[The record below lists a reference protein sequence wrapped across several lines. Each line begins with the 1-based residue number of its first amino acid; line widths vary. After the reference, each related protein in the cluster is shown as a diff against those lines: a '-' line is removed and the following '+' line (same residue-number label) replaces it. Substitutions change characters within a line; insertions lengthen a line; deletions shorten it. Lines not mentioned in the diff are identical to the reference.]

1 MYSRD
6 RYYRTVEE
14 YVQDLTGYTEKDD
27 DGFTQLMVA
36 FGVFIAIMWAS
47 MKLLESLETD
57 SFLLILS
64 VAVFLPAALIACA
77 VLFFM
82 NYNDDRKK
90 ERESYIKVLWAI
102 TRLPR
107 DSQCMEFDQ
116 VFANLI
122 VRNIIDQET
131 IESIRRLRV
140 KCCNENCSTSQN
152 LDKLADYA
160 AAVDEARV
168 RWGIEGTFDE
178 EIAELRREA
187 ADIRS
192 TEKKLQREQRN
203 ETIRNIRNKVITR
216 YPELKKQMKLG
227 SRKLELLERKYR
239 EIRILSPKDN
249 LYANRAQEVEEEFLR
264 FVEGYFLLSTASTKR
279 GGIKEA
285 VKKLIYDESDVNSVM
300 NDIYRNKPFLGLD
313 LRPGDT
319 GYSEHLTDV

>member
-168 RWGIEGTFDE
+168 RWGI
-178 EIAELRREA
+178 
-187 ADIRS
+187 
-192 TEKKLQREQRN
+192 
-203 ETIRNIRNKVITR
+203 
-216 YPELKKQMKLG
+216 
-227 SRKLELLERKYR
+227 
-239 EIRILSPKDN
+239 
-249 LYANRAQEVEEEFLR
+249 
-264 FVEGYFLLSTASTKR
+264 
-279 GGIKEA
+279 
-285 VKKLIYDESDVNSVM
+285 
-300 NDIYRNKPFLGLD
+300 
-313 LRPGDT
+313 
-319 GYSEHLTDV
+319 